1 MTDLDSFINLAKELD
16 GILITVSAENMFK
29 ICKDLLPL
37 KIPLFIEKPPAL
49 SLAEIDTLVHTSLR
63 YNTPNMVGF
72 NRRFYSIFHKGLEKI
87 NEYGGLVALN
97 IEGHERFWR
106 YKDSLNLEVKNSWI
120 YANSSHTIDFIDF
133 FVGDL
138 ENLYINSNSI
148 QEEIKDQFSVT
159 FKSKEGVIGNYSS
172 YWLSP
177 GGWSVSLYG
186 KGVSVI
192 FRPLEEGIW
201 IDSEFKQHPIEP
213 EKYDLEIIDT
223 PKLENIYHLPINF
236 FYIIIL
242 IIKSIF
248 VLKNRKIKKII
259 SIGGYMSLPLIIAAR
274 LTGLSIYLV
283 EPNHVLG
290 RANKFFLNFCKNI
303 FCYSRSIKNFP
314 KKFENKIIIISPLVK
329 KEIYELSCLN
339 IKKNRFNLLI
349 VGGSQGASFFDK
361 NLKNIILSIS
371 RKNLIRIIQQTNKL
385 NVEKLKDFYSKNN
398 IESKIFNFDKEFSKV
413 IHQADLCIT
422 RAGASTL
429 AELSVLNIPFIAVPL
444 PSSKDNHQFEN
455 ANFYKKNNCCWTLD
469 QDDFEE
475 KIESLL
481 VSILNNK
488 IEYFNSL
495 ISNNSCKSKYATPCQ
510 KK

>member
-1 MTDLDSFINLAKELD
+1 MSNFLISTGGSGGHVLPAI
-16 GILITVSAENMFK
+16 ILYE
-29 ICKDLLPL
+29 
-37 KIPLFIEKPPAL
+37 
-49 SLAEIDTLVHTSLR
+49 H
-63 YNTPNMVGF
+63 
-72 NRRFYSIFHKGLEKI
+72 LEKKEKI
-87 NEYGGLVALN
+87 IITTDKRGL
-97 IEGHERFWR
+97 
-106 YKDSLNLEVKNSWI
+106 K
-120 YANSSHTIDFIDF
+120 FID
-133 FVGDL
+133 
-138 ENLYINSNSI
+138 
-148 QEEIKDQFSVT
+148 K
-159 FKSKEGVIGNYSS
+159 
-172 YWLSP
+172 
-177 GGWSVSLYG
+177 
-186 KGVSVI
+186 
-192 FRPLEEGIW
+192 
-201 IDSEFKQHPIEP
+201 

-223 PKLENIYHLPINF
+223 PKLENIYLLPINF
-236 FYIIIL
+236 FYMIIL

-283 EPNHVLG
+283 EPNQVLG
-290 RANKFFLNFCKNI
+290 RANKFFLNFSKNI

-329 KEIYELSCLN
+329 KEIYELSCFN

-361 NLKNIILSIS
+361 NLKNIILNIS

-481 VSILNNK
+481 MSILNNK
-488 IEYFNSL
+488 IEYFEKKENL
-495 ISNNSCKSKYATPCQ
+495 KKLNFQNTWINVNQ
-510 KK
+510 KLLKIINED